1 MRCEQFEF
9 RLQDLL
15 DRRERPEFDAS
26 LLEHAEVCGACQRL
40 LAGQELLLAALEQPL
55 PDDTDHQFVAR
66 IMAEATAWPSRR
78 VRLGNAV
85 MALAGLAAMFLLI
98 SVPAWKLPVSP
109 EEHSKLA
116 AAGDPESTPGGELAG
131 DSRPQPRL
139 DADPSASSPGPF
151 LPEVPFHLDE
161 YLSLLEFHGDNL
173 QHVDQLAGGFR
184 PLASSLSFAFDA
196 FRRSFPLG
204 RDPRG
209 SDRGRSAAVAWGTG
223 QV

>member
-1 MRCEQFEF
+1 MRCEQFEI

-15 DRRERPEFDAS
+15 DRRERPEFDPS
-26 LLEHAEVCGACQRL
+26 LLEHAEVCRECQRL
-40 LAGQELLLAALEQPL
+40 LAGQELLLVALEQPL
-55 PDDTDHQFVAR
+55 PDDTDHQFVER
-66 IMAEATAWPSRR
+66 VMAEASAWPPRR
-78 VRLGNAV
+78 VRLANAV
-85 MALAGLAAMFLLI
+85 LALAGLAALFLLM

-109 EEHSKLA
+109 EGHSELA
-116 AAGDPESTPGGELAG
+116 VAGDLESTPGGELAG
-131 DSRPQPRL
+131 DSRPQPRR
-139 DADPSASSPGPF
+139 DADPGASTPGPF
-151 LPEVPFHLDE
+151 LAEVPFHLDE
-161 YLSLLEFHGDNL
+161 YLSLLEFPGENL

>member
-1 MRCEQFEF
+1 MRCEQFEI

-15 DRRERPEFDAS
+15 DRRERPEFDAC
-26 LLEHAEVCGACQRL
+26 LLEHAEACGECQRL
-40 LAGQELLLAALEQPL
+40 LAGQELLLATLAEPL
-55 PDDTDHQFVAR
+55 PDEPDHLFVDR
-66 IMAEATAWPSRR
+66 VMAEATAWPPRR

-85 MALAGLAAMFLLI
+85 LALAGLAAMFLLM
-98 SVPAWKLPVSP
+98 SVPAWKLPISP
-109 EEHSKLA
+109 EGHPELA
-116 AAGDPESTPGGELAG
+116 VAGDPEAAPSGALAG
-131 DSRPQPRL
+131 DSRPQPRP
-139 DADPSASSPGPF
+139 DADSGMSAPGPLF
-151 LPEVPFHLDE
+151 GDVPFHLDE
-161 YLSLLEFHGDNL
+161 YLSLLEIHGENL

-209 SDRGRSAAVAWGTG
+209 SERGRSASVAWGTA